1 MNGGIRRTDPADVSA
16 TGPSLDR
23 SAVAPTAR
31 DAQDRPR
38 TPLPRTPESDI
49 DLVMRI
55 RRGERDAFDDVY
67 EQYADDV
74 FSMCLLILGEA
85 EVAQAAAGTAF
96 ALVARTRLGALGE
109 PTRLRSWLLE
119 LARGSALAWSGSP
132 QARGGPVRHAAAPEE
147 MLAKTQLT
155 PAPRGLREGL
165 VRTFDRAATALGSPV
180 PSVPPHASSMPD
192 TSMPAPMSAS
202 IPASMPAPMSA
213 PMPDTPV
220 PDTPAGSARGTS
232 ADHTDEPGSVAHPDG
247 VARPPDERRGRPMV
261 TLAASLLLAVAGVT
275 AAINWPTT
283 AEVSPR
289 YPDVAFGPPAPGPL
303 VTGRHRPDTIS
314 PTVAGAFTRRVPG
327 QRTVPTMLEVAS
339 ANEMILVA
347 QRSTAELARPQA
359 VPEPSPPTMVN
370 VLPRSTATL
379 PTVTASSSMGNS
391 ATHVPPVEVPSASPA
406 TQMPSTAPSATPDA
420 DTTTPSVLTSGTPP
434 QA

>member
-16 TGPSLDR
+16 TGPRLDR

-96 ALVARTRLGALGE
+96 ALVARTRLGALGD

-147 MLAKTQLT
+147 MLARTQLT
-155 PAPRGLREGL
+155 PAPRRLREGL
-165 VRTFDRAATALGSPV
+165 VRTFDRAATALESPV
-180 PSVPPHASSMPD
+180 PSVPPHASS
-192 TSMPAPMSAS
+192 
-202 IPASMPAPMSA
+202 IPASMP
-213 PMPDTPV
+213 DTP

-232 ADHTDEPGSVAHPDG
+232 ADHTDEPGSVARPDG
-247 VARPPDERRGRPMV
+247 AARPPDERRGRPIV
-261 TLAASLLLAVAGVT
+261 TLAASLLLAVAGAAT
-275 AAINWPTT
+275 AINWPTT

-314 PTVAGAFTRRVPG
+314 PTVAGVFTRRLPG
-327 QRTVPTMLEVAS
+327 QRTEPTMFEVAG

-359 VPEPSPPTMVN
+359 VPEPSPPTMAN
-370 VLPRSTATL
+370 VVPRSTAT
-379 PTVTASSSMGNS
+379 PPKVIITPSTNSS
-391 ATHVPPVEVPSASPA
+391 ATNAPPVEVPSASPA

-420 DTTTPSVLTSGTPP
+420 GTTTPSVPTSGTPP